1 MAFLV
6 RRLLLTLPVL
16 FIVSVLCFSM
26 INLIPGDPA
35 TVILGPEA
43 SQHAKEQMTER
54 LGLNEPIPVQYVDW
68 LGGVLHGDLGESL
81 VDNTPVSK
89 LILQRLPVTIELA
102 LGTFAVSLTIS
113 VVAGILSASRRGTW
127 VDYLSTGVALGGIS
141 IPHFWLGMM
150 FIIIFAVYL
159 GILPA
164 GGFVPF
170 FQNPL
175 ANITFM
181 ILPVLAT
188 GLRESAELTRM
199 LRSSL
204 LEELGSDY
212 VRTAFSKGLGK
223 RVVVIRHAVRNALI
237 PFVTAS
243 GLQIAGL
250 LGGLVVTETVF
261 QLPGLGRLV
270 VDSIE
275 NRDFTT
281 VQGAVLTITLVV
293 VLVNVAV
300 DVLYALIDPRISVS
314 SSEG

>member
-6 RRLLLTLPVL
+6 RRLLLTLPIL
-16 FIVSVLCFSM
+16 FVVSVICFSL

-43 SQHAKEQMTER
+43 TEQAKEQMRNR
-54 LGLNEPIPVQYVDW
+54 LNLNEPVPIQYLDW
-68 LGGVLHGDLGESL
+68 LGGVLRGDLGESL
-81 VDNTPVSK
+81 IDDAPVSQI
-89 LILQRLPVTIELA
+89 ILQRLPVTIELA
-102 LGTFAVSLTIS
+102 VGTFLVSLTIA

-127 VDYLSTGVALGGIS
+127 VDYLSTGIALGGIS

-150 FIIIFAVYL
+150 FIIIFAVTL
-159 GILPA
+159 GWLPA
-164 GGFVPF
+164 SGYEPF
-170 FQNPL
+170 FQDPV
-175 ANITFM
+175 ANITAM

-212 VRTAFSKGLGK
+212 VRTAFSKGLSR
-223 RVVVIRHAVRNALI
+223 RVVVIRHAVRNALV

-261 QLPGLGRLV
+261 QLPGLGRLI

-275 NRDFTT
+275 QRDFTT
-281 VQGAVLTITLVV
+281 VQGAVLTITLIV
-293 VLVNVAV
+293 VLVNVLV
-300 DVLYALIDPRISVS
+300 DVLYALIDPRISVGS
-314 SSEG
+314 GG

>member
-1 MAFLV
+1 MAFLI
-6 RRLLLTLPVL
+6 RRLLLTLPIL
-16 FIVSVLCFSM
+16 FIVSVICFSM

-43 SQHAKEQMTER
+43 SQQAKEQMRNR
-54 LGLNEPIPVQYVDW
+54 LNLNEPIPVQYFDW
-68 LGGVLHGDLGESL
+68 LRGVLTGDLGESL
-81 VDNTPVSK
+81 IDDTPVSQ
-89 LILQRLPVTIELA
+89 LILERLPVTLELA
-102 LGTFAVSLTIS
+102 VGTFAVSLTIA
-113 VVAGILSASRRGTW
+113 VIAGILSASRRGTW

-150 FIIIFAVYL
+150 FIIIFAVSL
-159 GILPA
+159 GWLPA
-164 GGFVPF
+164 SGYEPF
-170 FQNPL
+170 FQNPV
-175 ANITFM
+175 ANITAM
-181 ILPVLAT
+181 ILSILAT

-212 VRTAFSKGLGK
+212 VRTAFSKGLSK
-223 RVVVIRHAVRNALI
+223 RIVVIRHAVRNALI

-275 NRDFTT
+275 QRDFTT
-281 VQGAVLTITLVV
+281 VQGAVLTITIIV
-293 VLVNVAV
+293 VLVNVLV
-300 DVLYALIDPRISVS
+300 DVLYTIIDPRISVS
-314 SSEG
+314 SGE

>member
-6 RRLLLTLPVL
+6 RRLLLTLPIL
-16 FIVSVLCFSM
+16 FIVSVICFSM

-43 SQHAKEQMTER
+43 SEHAKEEMRNR
-54 LGLNEPIPVQYVDW
+54 LNLNEPIPVQYVDW
-68 LGGVLHGDLGESL
+68 LWGVLHGDLGESL
-81 VDNTPVSK
+81 IDDTPVSK
-89 LILQRLPVTIELA
+89 LILERLPVTIELA
-102 LGTFAVSLTIS
+102 LGAFAVSFTIA
-113 VVAGILSASRRGTW
+113 VAVGILSASRRGTW
-127 VDYLSTGVALGGIS
+127 VDYLSTGAALGGIS
-141 IPHFWLGMM
+141 IPSFWLGMM
-150 FIIIFAVYL
+150 LIIIFAVNL

-164 GGFVPF
+164 SGYEPF
-170 FQNPL
+170 FQNPV
-175 ANITFM
+175 ANITAM
-181 ILPVLAT
+181 ILPIIAT
-188 GLRESAELTRM
+188 GLRESGELTRM

-204 LEELGSDY
+204 LEQLGSDY
-212 VRTAFSKGLGK
+212 VRTAFSKGLSR
-223 RVVVIRHAVRNALI
+223 RVVLIRHAVRNALI

-281 VQGAVLTITLVV
+281 VQGTVLTITLIVV
-293 VLVNVAV
+293 MVNVLI
-300 DVLYALIDPRISVS
+300 DVLYTIIDPRISVS
-314 SSEG
+314 GKG

>member
-1 MAFLV
+1 LAFLV
-6 RRLLLTLPVL
+6 RRLLLTLPIL
-16 FIVSVLCFSM
+16 FIVSVICFSM

-43 SQHAKEQMTER
+43 SQQAKEQMRNR
-54 LGLNEPIPVQYVDW
+54 LNLNEPIPVQYLDW
-68 LGGVLHGDLGESL
+68 LGGVLRGDLGESL
-81 VDNTPVSK
+81 IDDTPVSQ
-89 LILQRLPVTIELA
+89 LILERLPVTIELA
-102 LGTFAVSLTIS
+102 VGTFAVSLTIA

-150 FIIIFAVYL
+150 FIIIFAVNL
-159 GILPA
+159 GWLPA
-164 GGFVPF
+164 SGYEPF
-170 FQNPL
+170 FQNPV
-175 ANITFM
+175 ANITAM
-181 ILPVLAT
+181 ILPILAT

-212 VRTAFSKGLGK
+212 VRTAFSKGLSK
-223 RVVVIRHAVRNALI
+223 RIVVIRHAVRNALI

-275 NRDFTT
+275 QRDFTT
-281 VQGAVLTITLVV
+281 VQGAVLTITVIV
-293 VLVNVAV
+293 VLVNVLV
-300 DVLYALIDPRISVS
+300 DVLYTIIDPRISVS
-314 SSEG
+314 SGE

>member
-1 MAFLV
+1 VAFLV
-6 RRLLLTLPVL
+6 RRLLLTLPIL
-16 FIVSVLCFSM
+16 FIVSVICFSM

-43 SQHAKEQMTER
+43 TEQAKEQMRDR
-54 LGLNEPIPVQYVDW
+54 LNLNAPIPVQYVDW
-68 LGGVLHGDLGESL
+68 LSGVLRGDLGESL
-81 VDNTPVSK
+81 VDNTPVSR

-102 LGTFAVSLTIS
+102 LGTFAVSLTIA
-113 VVAGILSASRRGTW
+113 VIAGILSASRRGTW

-150 FIIIFAVYL
+150 FIIIFSVYL

-164 GGFVPF
+164 SGYVPF

-175 ANITFM
+175 ANITAM
-181 ILPVLAT
+181 ILPILAT

-212 VRTAFSKGLGK
+212 VRTAFSKGLSK
-223 RVVVIRHAVRNALI
+223 RVVVIRHAVRNALV

-270 VDSIE
+270 VESIE
-275 NRDFTT
+275 TRDFTT
-281 VQGAVLTITLVV
+281 VQGAVLTITMIV
-293 VLVNVAV
+293 VLLMRPSKV
-300 DVLYALIDPRISVS
+300 
-314 SSEG
+314 

>member
-1 MAFLV
+1 LAFLV
-6 RRLLLTLPVL
+6 RRLLLTLPIL
-16 FIVSVLCFSM
+16 FIVSVICFSM

-43 SQHAKEQMTER
+43 SQQAKEQMRNR
-54 LGLNEPIPVQYVDW
+54 LNLNEPIPVQYLDW
-68 LGGVLHGDLGESL
+68 LGGVLRGDLGESL
-81 VDNTPVSK
+81 IDDTPVSQ
-89 LILQRLPVTIELA
+89 LILERLPVTIELA
-102 LGTFAVSLTIS
+102 VGTFAVSLTIA

-150 FIIIFAVYL
+150 FIIIFAVSL
-159 GILPA
+159 GWLPA
-164 GGFVPF
+164 SGYEPF
-170 FQNPL
+170 FQNPV
-175 ANITFM
+175 ANITAM
-181 ILPVLAT
+181 ILPILAT

-212 VRTAFSKGLGK
+212 IRTAFSKGLSK

-275 NRDFTT
+275 QRDFTT
-281 VQGAVLTITLVV
+281 VQGAVLTITIIV
-293 VLVNVAV
+293 VLVNVLV
-300 DVLYALIDPRISVS
+300 DVLYTIIDPRISVS
-314 SSEG
+314 SGE

>member
-1 MAFLV
+1 VAFLI
-6 RRLLLTLPVL
+6 RRLLLTLPIL
-16 FIVSVLCFSM
+16 FIVSVICFSM

-43 SQHAKEQMTER
+43 TEQAKEQMRDR
-54 LGLNEPIPVQYVDW
+54 LNLNAPIPAQYVDW
-68 LGGVLHGDLGESL
+68 LGGVLRGDLGESL
-81 VDNTPVSK
+81 VDITPVSK

-102 LGTFAVSLTIS
+102 LGTFAVSLTIA
-113 VVAGILSASRRGTW
+113 VIAGILSASRRGTW
-127 VDYLSTGVALGGIS
+127 MDYLSTGVALGGIF

-150 FIIIFAVYL
+150 FIITSVYL

-164 GGFVPF
+164 SGYVPF

-175 ANITFM
+175 ANITVM
-181 ILPVLAT
+181 ILPILAT
-188 GLRESAELTRM
+188 GLRESAELTRL

-212 VRTAFSKGLGK
+212 VRTAFSKGLSK
-223 RVVVIRHAVRNALI
+223 RVVVIRHAVRNALV

-250 LGGLVVTETVF
+250 LSGLVVTETVF

-270 VDSIE
+270 VESIE
-275 NRDFTT
+275 TRDFTT
-281 VQGAVLTITLVV
+281 VQGAVLTITMIV
-293 VLVNVAV
+293 VLVTLLV
-300 DVLYALIDPRISVS
+300 DVLYSLIDPRISVS
-314 SSEG
+314 SEG

>member
-6 RRLLLTLPVL
+6 RRLLLTLPIL
-16 FIVSVLCFSM
+16 FIVSVVCFSM

-43 SQHAKEQMTER
+43 TEQAKEQMRER
-54 LGLNEPIPVQYVDW
+54 LNLNDPIPVQYVDW
-68 LGGVLHGDLGESL
+68 LGGVLRGDLGESL
-81 VDNTPVSK
+81 VDQTPVSQ
-89 LILQRLPVTIELA
+89 LILQRLPVTAELA

-113 VVAGILSASRRGTW
+113 VIAGILSASRRGTW
-127 VDYLSTGVALGGIS
+127 VDYVSTGVALGGIS

-150 FIIIFAVYL
+150 FIIIFAVNL
-159 GILPA
+159 GWLPA
-164 GGFVPF
+164 SGYEPL
-170 FQNPL
+170 FQDPI
-175 ANITFM
+175 ANITAM
-181 ILPVLAT
+181 ILPVFAT

-212 VRTAFSKGLGK
+212 VRTAFSKGLSR
-223 RVVVIRHAVRNALI
+223 RVVVIRHAVRNALV

-275 NRDFTT
+275 QRDFTT
-281 VQGAVLTITLVV
+281 VQGAVLTITVVV
-293 VLVNVAV
+293 VLINVLV
-300 DVLYALIDPRISVS
+300 DVLYTFIDPRISTS
-314 SSEG
+314 SGG